1 VEPFGDVSL
10 ELTNFIATAQIHRP
24 PHNYFDH
31 ELIHDLAEAVAALDL
46 EPACRAV
53 VLASEGK
60 SFCAGSDFQ
69 GVQQENVGRL
79 YEEALRLFA
88 ARKPIVAAI
97 QGAAVG
103 GGLGLALV
111 ADFRVASP
119 DARFVANFTKI
130 GIHPGFALTYTL
142 PRLIGPQRA
151 SLMFYSGKRV
161 KPDEALSWRL
171 VDVTTSPEEL
181 RAEARR
187 LAQEIAVNAPL
198 AVVATRAT
206 LRQGMVEAVRSQLN
220 CELEEQ
226 NRLFRSDDF
235 REGVRAVNERRPG
248 RFIGR

>member
-1 VEPFGDVSL
+1 MISL
-10 ELTNFIATAQIHRP
+10 MLWQRWIWNLRAGP
-24 PHNYFDH
+24 LCSLLKGNPS
-31 ELIHDLAEAVAALDL
+31 VL
-46 EPACRAV
+46 EVIFKECSRKT
-53 VLASEGK
+53 S
-60 SFCAGSDFQ
+60 AGSTKKHSDCLPL
-69 GVQQENVGRL
+69 GNRL
-79 YEEALRLFA
+79 LRQFRALRLEA
-88 ARKPIVAAI
+88 ASDSRLLLI
-97 QGAAVG
+97 
-103 GGLGLALV
+103 
-111 ADFRVASP
+111 FRVASP
-119 DARFVANFTKI
+119 DARFVANCTKI

-235 REGVRAVNERRPG
+235 REGVRAVNERRPV